1 MFHPRRS
8 CLALHHRK
16 DASLTIHNLRST
28 TPLTAL
34 RHPHHP
40 LFLKFWPGILGIGT
54 KCFTLGWT
62 VGGISACTLIWVDHF
77 GAYMKLMMLLSAI
90 LMNCGIRQCKVSWL
104 CSSRFIYFHGEQ
116 MWLISSFKKNVIDHY
131 IVFYYDAS
139 FLLVWFMWWI
149 SLTLHIRKIII
160 HSIFLSTLMSLIFGY
175 RKSWSKI

>member
-8 CLALHHRK
+8 CLALHHQK

-34 RHPHHP
+34 RHPHHRS
-40 LFLKFWPGILGIGT
+40 FLKFWPGILGIGT

-90 LMNCGIRQCKVSWL
+90 LMNCGIRQCKVSWH
-104 CSSRFIYFHGEQ
+104 CSSKFIYFHGKQ
-116 MWLISSFKKNVIDHY
+116 MWLITVY
-131 IVFYYDAS
+131 IVFYYHAS

-149 SLTLHIRKIII
+149 YITLHIRKLILQ
-160 HSIFLSTLMSLIFGY
+160 SICSSTWIMNMTSVLNFG
-175 RKSWSKI
+175 I